1 MTMVAIMLM
10 MVMMLVTMLMLLSPR
25 MFPFCL
31 VGYAGKLMVTMMKM
45 MTMFASSHIA
55 FHASMSFA
63 FSTRMSI

>member
-1 MTMVAIMLM
+1 MVAIMLM
-10 MVMMLVTMLMLLSPR
+10 MVMMVVTMLMLMFPR

-45 MTMFASSHIA
+45 LTMFASSHFV